1 MSKEKIYGVFQHEG
15 KEYPFAL
22 ENQILTIPQ
31 IPFQYREDFA
41 GVEYIEAIQGVTN
54 SNRDI
59 VFLGCEVLEK
69 SRVPFATDIKMTV
82 LGYILLT
89 SSKSTFDTIDFYSK
103 AINGFYSPRNA
114 YDVELNKD
122 RTGILGIKVRD
133 WKEYKRDF
141 QCCVNEET
149 FQLGLNVYLS
159 VNLRWESDQLGTAN
173 SKICM
178 SFEEKKKP
186 NDILVYYLYLRDFL
200 EFVNFQKNI
209 PLDKIELFEKS
220 ETGKLERRG
229 KAVIFQA
236 DSSEYVPSIL
246 HSITFLDV
254 TSECFPILFSHIAEK
269 RLNNNHNPFFYPES
283 RREDRVVDASKWL
296 NTAICFEGEFNTS
309 FPEYRSKHDT
319 LFHDAKTLLLDAINN
334 AVDKSGK
341 SINNKQNN
349 ALKSF
354 KSLIDH
360 ADTTIKQKFAVCES
374 GYEYE
379 MNEAIHR
386 IRSLCSVPEDVD
398 LAEVY
403 ASYRNQTA
411 HGVIRRPENYDVAT
425 YRILRGFV
433 YTMNLKRANVPAD
446 KIKDIIS
453 RMF

>member
-1 MSKEKIYGVFQHEG
+1 MSKEKIYGVFEYEG

-31 IPFQYREDFA
+31 IPFQYSKDFA
-41 GVEYIEAIQGVTN
+41 DAEHIEAIQGVTN
-54 SNRDI
+54 SNRNI
-59 VFLGCEVLEK
+59 VFLGCEVLGN
-69 SRVPFATDIKMTV
+69 SRVPFATEIKMAV

-89 SSKSTFDTIDFYSK
+89 SNKSTFDRIDFYSE

-114 YDVELNKD
+114 YEVELSED
-122 RTGILGIKVRD
+122 RTRILGIKVRD
-133 WKEYKRDF
+133 WERYKRDY
-141 QCCVNEET
+141 QCQINKEQ
-149 FQLGLNVYLS
+149 FQLGLNVNLS
-159 VNLRWESDQLGTAN
+159 VNLAWEKEQLGTAKTIM
-173 SKICM
+173 SM
-178 SFEEKKKP
+178 SFADKKKP
-186 NDILVYYLYLRDFL
+186 NDILNYYLYLRDFL

-209 PLDKIELFEKS
+209 PLEQIELFEKS
-220 ETGKLERRG
+220 ETGKYERRG

-246 HSITFLDV
+246 KSITFLDV
-254 TSECFPILFSHIAEK
+254 TSECFPLLFSQIAEK
-269 RLNNNHNPFFYPES
+269 RLNNNYNPFFYPES
-283 RREDRVVDASKWL
+283 HREDRIVDTSKWL

-309 FPEYRSKHDT
+309 FPEYRATHDSI
-319 LFHDAKTLLLDAINN
+319 FHDAKTLLLDTIND
-334 AVDKSGK
+334 AVQKSGK

-360 ADTTIKQKFAVCES
+360 ADTTIKQKFEVCETH
-374 GYEYE
+374 YAYE
-379 MNEAIHR
+379 MKEAIHK
-386 IRSLCSVPEDVD
+386 ICSLCGVPEDTD

-411 HGVIRRPENYDVAT
+411 HGVIRRPENCDVAT
-425 YRILRGFV
+425 YRILRGFI
-433 YTMNLKRANVPAD
+433 YAMNLKRANVPAD

>member
-1 MSKEKIYGVFQHEG
+1 MGKEKIYGVFEHRG

-31 IPFQYREDFA
+31 IPFQYSKDFA
-41 GVEYIEAIQGVTN
+41 EVEQIEAIQGVTN
-54 SNRDI
+54 NNRDI
-59 VFLGCEVLEK
+59 VFLGCEVLGN
-69 SRVPFATDIKMTV
+69 SRVPFSTEIKMTV

-89 SSKSTFDTIDFYSK
+89 SNKSTFDRIDFYST
-103 AINGFYSPRNA
+103 AINGFYTPRNA
-114 YDVELNKD
+114 YEVEVNED
-122 RTGILGIKVRD
+122 RTKIIGIKVRN
-133 WKEYKRDF
+133 WEEYKKDF
-141 QCCVNEET
+141 QCQVNKEV
-149 FQLGLNVYLS
+149 FRLSLNINLD
-159 VNLRWESDQLGTAN
+159 VNLKWENDQLGTAN

-178 SFEEKKKP
+178 SFDEKKKP
-186 NDILVYYLYLRDFL
+186 NDILTYYLYIRDYL

-209 PLDKIELFEKS
+209 PLDRIELFEKT
-220 ETGKLERRG
+220 ETGKYERRG

-246 HSITFLDV
+246 HSITFLDI

-296 NTAICFEGEFNTS
+296 NTAICFEGEFNAS
-309 FPEYRSKHDT
+309 FPEYRAKHDT
-319 LFHDAKTLLLDAINN
+319 VFHDAKTLLLDAINN
-334 AVDKSGK
+334 AVQKSGK

-360 ADTTIKQKFAVCES
+360 ADTTIKQKFEVCEAS
-374 GYEYE
+374 YDYE
-379 MNEAIHR
+379 MSEVIHR
-386 IRSLCSVPEDVD
+386 IRSLCSVLEDVD